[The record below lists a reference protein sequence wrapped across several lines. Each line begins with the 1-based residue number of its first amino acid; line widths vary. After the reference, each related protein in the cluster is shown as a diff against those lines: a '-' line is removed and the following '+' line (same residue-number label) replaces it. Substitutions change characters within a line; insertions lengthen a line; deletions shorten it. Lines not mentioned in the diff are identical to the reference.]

1 METAT
6 ARRKKPKSWTGRRPN
21 VGAKR
26 LNNPTT
32 QRCIELPVVA
42 GRPCYK
48 VQDMVPNEDVPILD
62 HELWMRN
69 EHMSTGR
76 GSANKAQG
84 VKALG
89 RGGGLAARAWSAKA
103 LGSPGGAEEVT
114 GPFETQGTHCA
125 SPCKVAISR
134 KNTHAPIALKAWE
147 QKWF

>member
-89 RGGGLAARAWSAKA
+89 RGGGQGGFSWRSLR
-103 LGSPGGAEEVT
+103 PGGSLLCARSPAPYVLSYVLLLVQMAGG
-114 GPFETQGTHCA
+114 GPLMRLFF
-125 SPCKVAISR
+125 ISVCY
-134 KNTHAPIALKAWE
+134 L
-147 QKWF
+147 

>member
-48 VQDMVPNEDVPILD
+48 VQDMAPNEDVPILD

-103 LGSPGGAEEVT
+103 LGSPGGLRQLPAR
-114 GPFETQGTHCA
+114 
-125 SPCKVAISR
+125 SR
-134 KNTHAPIALKAWE
+134 RRARIVRRRERRPRHKP
-147 QKWF
+147 

>member
-1 METAT
+1 M
-6 ARRKKPKSWTGRRPN
+6 
-21 VGAKR
+21 
-26 LNNPTT
+26 
-32 QRCIELPVVA
+32 PVVA
-42 GRPCYK
+42 GRPCYI

-103 LGSPGGAEEVT
+103 LGSPGG
-114 GPFETQGTHCA
+114 PRQ
-125 SPCKVAISR
+125 
-134 KNTHAPIALKAWE
+134 
-147 QKWF
+147 

>member
-76 GSANKAQG
+76 GSANKARG

-89 RGGGLAARAWSAKA
+89 RGQSWGWARCKGLERKSSGLSRGPEA
-103 LGSPGGAEEVT
+103 VT

-125 SPCKVAISR
+125 PS
-134 KNTHAPIALKAWE
+134 
-147 QKWF
+147 